1 MRTLTLTAP
10 GVLHLGDAPAPGA
23 PSSGMVRVRVH
34 RVGVCGTD
42 LHAFAG
48 RQPFFTYPRILGH
61 ELGVEVLES
70 AADVTTLRAG
80 DRCCVQ
86 PYLHCGGCSA
96 CRRGA
101 TNCCTTLQTLGVHTD
116 GGMRDELLMPAGLLH
131 RSDALDYDQLAFV
144 EMLAIGAHAVRRAAI
159 VPGERALVIGAG
171 PIGLGTASFAR
182 LAGAEVRLMDISDRR
197 LAFAAQ
203 IGFADTLDGRGDVAA
218 QMRHWAGDD
227 PPTVVFDATGN
238 AASMMRAFGYP
249 AHAGRLVFV
258 GLVQAD
264 ISFHDP
270 ELHRRELTLLASR
283 NATAADVVTV
293 LRALE
298 RGAIDVR
305 PWTSVVVSPGEALGQ
320 FASWTNPDAGV
331 IKALIAFA

>member
-10 GVLHLGDAPAPGA
+10 GALHLGDEAAPGEPPA
-23 PSSGMVRVRVH
+23 GMVRVRVH

-48 RQPFFTYPRILGH
+48 RQPFFSYPRVLGH
-61 ELGVEVLES
+61 ELGVEVLEPG
-70 AADVTTLRAG
+70 AGVTALRPG
-80 DRCCVQ
+80 DRCCIQ
-86 PYLHCGGCSA
+86 PYLHCSSCSA

-101 TNCCTTLQTLGVHTD
+101 TNCCTTLRTLGVHTD
-116 GGMRDELLMPAGLLH
+116 GGMRDEVLMPAALLH
-131 RSDALDYDQLAFV
+131 RSDSLDYDQLAFV
-144 EMLAIGAHAVRRAAI
+144 EMLAIGAHAVRRAGI
-159 VPGERALVIGAG
+159 TPGERALVIGAG
-171 PIGLGTASFAR
+171 PIGLGTASAAR
-182 LAGAEVRLMDISDRR
+182 LAGAEVRLMDISDHR

-203 IGFADTLDGRGDVAA
+203 IGFAGALDGRGDVAA
-218 QMRHWAGDD
+218 QLRRWAGDE

-238 AASMMRAFGYP
+238 AASMTRALGYP

-264 ISFHDP
+264 ISVHDP
-270 ELHRRELTLLASR
+270 EFHRRELTLLASR
-283 NATAADVVTV
+283 NATAADFATV

-298 RGAIDVR
+298 QGAIDIR
-305 PWTSVVVSPGEALGQ
+305 PWTSVVASPVEAVEH
-320 FASWTNPDAGV
+320 FARWTNPAAGV